1 MHVYMT
7 TQRDLTN
14 QNLWTQ
20 GISRILSILYK
31 CLFLHYLDQVFFY
44 PLTLWKL
51 LLALQTS
58 QQMQHPSQTNKN
70 RQTKGIK
77 QFFLHMFAHVV
88 VQVFFCPWTLE
99 FKASISNAIQIYI
112 LQVFRGLYL
121 KCKHVSYTYI
131 LLLPSRT
138 TQIKCKACSCRNNIG
153 ND

>member
-77 QFFLHMFAHVV
+77 GFFFAHVF
-88 VQVFFCPWTLE
+88 QVFFCPSTLKI
-99 FKASISNAIQIYI
+99 KASISNATQIYI
-112 LQVFRGLYL
+112 YISSRVLNIFNTHGGAPPTLRRG
-121 KCKHVSYTYI
+121 KIMVQQCEGSKI
-131 LLLPSRT
+131 LRL
-138 TQIKCKACSCRNNIG
+138 CAFNA
-153 ND
+153 